1 LPNQLSAGVP
11 NACEQEFEESKK
23 MPAAR
28 RLKVL
33 IADDHALLA
42 EGIAG
47 LLSREYEV
55 VGIASNGRQLVQDAL
70 RLRPDLVVLDV
81 SMPELNG
88 IEAAGQLNR
97 LLPKAK
103 LVFVTQ
109 MIDPQYLRAAFRAGA
124 SGYVAKQSASNELL
138 TALRQAI
145 EGTPYVT
152 PLLQDKVAYAPA
164 SELRSDSAL
173 MTLTPRQREVLQL
186 VAEGRTTREISA
198 ALNISPKTVEF
209 HKKALM
215 DETGLRTTAELTR
228 YAIVNGIVSI

>member
-1 LPNQLSAGVP
+1 
-11 NACEQEFEESKK
+11 
-23 MPAAR
+23 MPPAR
-28 RLKVL
+28 RLRVL

-55 VGIASNGRQLVQDAL
+55 VGIASNGRQLVQDAM
-70 RLRPDLVVLDV
+70 RLRPDLIVLDI

-88 IEAAGQLNR
+88 IEAATQLSR
-97 LLPKAK
+97 TLPQAK

-138 TALRQAI
+138 IALRQAI
-145 EGTPYVT
+145 AGTPYVT

-164 SELRSDSAL
+164 SELRRDSSGV

-186 VAEGRTTREISA
+186 VAEGRTTREISV
-198 ALNISPKTVEF
+198 ALKISPKTVEF

-228 YAIVNGIVSI
+228 YAILNGIVSM

>member
-1 LPNQLSAGVP
+1 
-11 NACEQEFEESKK
+11 
-23 MPAAR
+23 MPPVR
-28 RLKVL
+28 RLRVL

-55 VGIASNGRQLVQDAL
+55 VGIASNGRQLVHDAL
-70 RLRPDLVVLDV
+70 RLRPDLIVLDV

-103 LVFVTQ
+103 LVFITQ

-124 SGYVAKQSASNELL
+124 LGYVAKQSASNELL

-152 PLLQDKVAYAPA
+152 PLLHDKVAYAPA
-164 SELRSDSAL
+164 SELRSNNGL

-186 VAEGRTTREISA
+186 VAEGRTTREISV

-228 YAIVNGIVSI
+228 YAILNGIVSI

>member
-1 LPNQLSAGVP
+1 
-11 NACEQEFEESKK
+11 
-23 MPAAR
+23 MPPAR
-28 RLKVL
+28 RLRVL

-55 VGIASNGRQLVQDAL
+55 VGIVPNGRQLVSEAL
-70 RLRPDLVVLDV
+70 RLRPDLIVLDI

-88 IEAAGQLNR
+88 IEAAAQLKP
-97 LLPKAK
+97 LLPQTK

-109 MIDPQYLRAAFRAGA
+109 MVDPQYLRAAFRVGA
-124 SGYVAKQSASNELL
+124 SGYVAKQSAFNELL
-138 TALRQAI
+138 IALRQAI
-145 EGTPYVT
+145 EGKAYVT
-152 PLLQDKVAYAPA
+152 PLLHDKVAYAPA
-164 SELRSDSAL
+164 SELRHDSGDL
-173 MTLTPRQREVLQL
+173 MALTPRQREVLQL
-186 VAEGRTTREISA
+186 VAEGKTTREISA

-228 YAIVNGIVSI
+228 YAILNGIVSM

>member
-1 LPNQLSAGVP
+1 
-11 NACEQEFEESKK
+11 
-23 MPAAR
+23 MPPAR
-28 RLKVL
+28 RLRVL

-55 VGIASNGRQLVQDAL
+55 VGIACNGRQLVQDAM
-70 RLRPDLVVLDV
+70 RLRPDLIVLDV

-88 IEAAGQLNR
+88 IEAATQLNR
-97 LLPKAK
+97 TLPEAK

-138 TALRQAI
+138 MALRQAI
-145 EGTPYVT
+145 AGTPYVT

-164 SELRSDSAL
+164 SELRRDSSGV

-186 VAEGRTTREISA
+186 VAEGKTTREISV
-198 ALNISPKTVEF
+198 ALKISPKTVEF

-228 YAIVNGIVSI
+228 YAILNGIVSM